1 MSINNEN
8 LQRKIINMKSQDFIY
23 IGIAAII
30 IIAVVMYSQSCKIT
44 CDNQT
49 EDYTRTPL
57 SGIGTVK
64 RAPVTYAYQKDGV
77 TPNPHYGAD
86 PQDRLVPLE
95 LGGHNPYKREVN
107 PELQPILRQEVD
119 LVNDG
124 KLRKDMVE
132 SGDMQWHRTL
142 NNMEHPNAGALPGY
156 IPFEMDFLKK
166 DIIAPLYADSFHND
180 AIFGQ

>member
-1 MSINNEN
+1 
-8 LQRKIINMKSQDFIY
+8 MKSQDFIY

-30 IIAVVMYSQSCKIT
+30 VIAIVMYSHSCKLT
-44 CDNQT
+44 CNTSST
-49 EDYTRTPL
+49 EGYTRTPL

-64 RAPVTYAYQKDGV
+64 RAPVTYAYKQDGV
-77 TPNPHYGAD
+77 TTNPHYAAD

-107 PELQPILRQEVD
+107 PELQPITRQEVD

-142 NNMEHPNAGALPGY
+142 NNMEHPKAGAVSGY
-156 IPFEMDFLKK
+156 FPFEMDFIKK
-166 DIIAPLYADSFHND
+166 DVIAPLYADVFHND